1 MRRLLV
7 LPALA
12 ALTFALPSFAAT
24 PVAAPQVVDPKGD
37 ANGSANA
44 VYDQAGPAGNQDY
57 ADVTSILW
65 KTTTKTTKV
74 KKKTVTTVTGFAVT
88 VTLAGPP
95 TAPNGTEVVY
105 RALGTPPCPGGG
117 SSAFFGVVYYT
128 QPDANN
134 SNPQSALRDNC
145 TGATR
150 LTPIALPVIAGNTI
164 TWTVPLSVIPADT
177 KVKVGTTLSG
187 LWFETREIE
196 NFPKGACF
204 PAQVPTYGGSCGLG
218 AGALDN
224 SKVGTAAYTL
234 K

>member
-12 ALTFALPSFAAT
+12 ALSFALPSFATT
-24 PVAAPQVVDPKGD
+24 PPAPQVVDPAGD

-44 VYDQAGPAGNQDY
+44 VYDESAPVGNQAY

-74 KKKTVTTVTGFAVT
+74 KKKTVTTVTGFT
-88 VTLAGPP
+88 VTLTLSGPP
-95 TAPNGTEVVY
+95 TAPTGTEVVY

-117 SSAFFGVVYYT
+117 TSAFFGVVYYT
-128 QPDANN
+128 QPDANGV
-134 SNPQSALRDNC
+134 NPQSALRDNC
-145 TGATR
+145 TGTTR

-164 TWTVPLSVIPADT
+164 TWTVPLSVVPADT
-177 KVKVGTTLSG
+177 KVKAGTTLTG

-196 NFPKGACF
+196 NFPSGVCF
-204 PAQVPTYGGSCGLG
+204 PAPVPTYGGSCGLG
-218 AGALDN
+218 AGTLDN
-224 SKVGTAAYTL
+224 SQAGTATYTL